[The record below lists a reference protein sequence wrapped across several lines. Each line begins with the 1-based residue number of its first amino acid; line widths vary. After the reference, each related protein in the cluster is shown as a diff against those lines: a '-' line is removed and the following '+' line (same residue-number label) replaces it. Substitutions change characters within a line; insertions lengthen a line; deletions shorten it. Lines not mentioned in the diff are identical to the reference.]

1 MCVWQWVFFAPW
13 FSTGGSATLQAPAM
27 AQKKTVCLLHPALPV
42 SEPPLSP
49 LLKWTPRRFSKLS
62 SSPLHSPLLLPSPP
76 AHKPPPFASKY
87 SSWHV
92 TGLPGFIYNLFVC
105 EQAACIQRINLTL
118 ITSNRGFSFMVFT
131 FSPCAPDSPLDKR
144 EMPFDVVLQFVW
156 ECHKS
161 GYVGVVSFLICCCFL
176 FKVSVKLSLPILK
189 ERSNRYFTYFTFIH
203 CWDYLE
209 IRAGCNI
216 FRYCVTP
223 TVVSAVSFSTF
234 RTEVEE
240 RCRTWEPAS
249 SVQVLADATVWGEAL
264 LSRNNR
270 GGGGTDQQKL
280 FCFGFF

>member
-1 MCVWQWVFFAPW
+1 
-13 FSTGGSATLQAPAM
+13 
-27 AQKKTVCLLHPALPV
+27 
-42 SEPPLSP
+42 
-49 LLKWTPRRFSKLS
+49 
-62 SSPLHSPLLLPSPP
+62 
-76 AHKPPPFASKY
+76 
-87 SSWHV
+87 
-92 TGLPGFIYNLFVC
+92 
-105 EQAACIQRINLTL
+105 
-118 ITSNRGFSFMVFT
+118 MVFT

-209 IRAGCNI
+209 IYAGCNI

-234 RTEVEE
+234 RTRKWKNDAEPENRPLLFKFWQTQQSEE
-240 RCRTWEPAS
+240 RLYWAEIT
-249 SVQVLADATVWGEAL
+249 
-264 LSRNNR
+264 
-270 GGGGTDQQKL
+270 GGGHWSAETFL
-280 FCFGFF
+280 FWIFLIRRHIHVWLLVTGLVTGSESGSFLKRLNYFYCAYNLYGRGLRPL

>member
-1 MCVWQWVFFAPW
+1 
-13 FSTGGSATLQAPAM
+13 
-27 AQKKTVCLLHPALPV
+27 
-42 SEPPLSP
+42 
-49 LLKWTPRRFSKLS
+49 
-62 SSPLHSPLLLPSPP
+62 
-76 AHKPPPFASKY
+76 
-87 SSWHV
+87 
-92 TGLPGFIYNLFVC
+92 
-105 EQAACIQRINLTL
+105 
-118 ITSNRGFSFMVFT
+118 MVFT

-270 GGGGTDQQKL
+270 GGGTDQQKL
-280 FCFGFF
+280 FLFWIFLIRRHIHVWLLVTGLVTGSESGSFLKWLNYFYCAYNLYGRGLRPL